1 MRKNTGCPKNEG
13 YTRNF
18 LGRGSV
24 TLHLFPNEFDYHL
37 NRAGSV
43 ALHLSPNEFDYHL
56 NRAARIF
63 DKFRASKARAK
74 TQGSRKMRV
83 IPEIFWEEE
92 MPQSRRL
99 NFITIKF
106 GASKAYIDDDYLY
119 SLYKSLI
126 VAYTK
131 SGVIPN
137 FSKSSFV
144 PSPLRTNTEFIP
156 AFFPQAMSV

>member
-1 MRKNTGCPKNEG
+1 MHQSEG
-13 YTRNF
+13 NA
-18 LGRGSV
+18 GSV
-24 TLHLFPNEFDYHL
+24 TLHLSPNEFEEHLNRAGSVTTHLFPNEFDYHL
-37 NRAGSV
+37 NRV
-43 ALHLSPNEFDYHL
+43 
-56 NRAARIF
+56 ARIF
-63 DKFRASKARAK
+63 DKFRASKAR
-74 TQGSRKMRV
+74 
-83 IPEIFWEEE
+83 
-92 MPQSRRL
+92 
-99 NFITIKF
+99 
-106 GASKAYIDDDYLY
+106 IDDDYLY

>member
-1 MRKNTGCPKNEG
+1 M
-13 YTRNF
+13 
-18 LGRGSV
+18 GRGSV

-37 NRAGSV
+37 NRAG
-43 ALHLSPNEFDYHL
+43 
-56 NRAARIF
+56 RIF

-106 GASKAYIDDDYLY
+106 GASKARIDDDYLY

>member
-1 MRKNTGCPKNEG
+1 MHRSEG
-13 YTRNF
+13 NA
-18 LGRGSV
+18 GSV

-43 ALHLSPNEFDYHL
+43 TLHLSPIEFDYHL
-56 NRAARIF
+56 NRAGSVTLHLSPNEFEEHLNRAGSVTLHLSPNEF
-63 DKFRASKARAK
+63 EEHLNRASKAC
-74 TQGSRKMRV
+74 
-83 IPEIFWEEE
+83 
-92 MPQSRRL
+92 
-99 NFITIKF
+99 
-106 GASKAYIDDDYLY
+106 IDDDYLY

>member
-1 MRKNTGCPKNEG
+1 MCKNTGFPKNEG

-24 TLHLFPNEFDYHL
+24 TLHLFPNEFEEHL

-43 ALHLSPNEFDYHL
+43 TLHLSPNEFEEHL
-56 NRAARIF
+56 NRA
-63 DKFRASKARAK
+63 SKA
-74 TQGSRKMRV
+74 S
-83 IPEIFWEEE
+83 
-92 MPQSRRL
+92 
-99 NFITIKF
+99 
-106 GASKAYIDDDYLY
+106 IDDDYLY

>member
-1 MRKNTGCPKNEG
+1 MRKNTGLPKNEG

-37 NRAGSV
+37 NRA
-43 ALHLSPNEFDYHL
+43 
-56 NRAARIF
+56 ARIF
-63 DKFRASKARAK
+63 DKF
-74 TQGSRKMRV
+74 
-83 IPEIFWEEE
+83 
-92 MPQSRRL
+92 
-99 NFITIKF
+99 
-106 GASKAYIDDDYLY
+106 GASKACIDDDYLY

-156 AFFPQAMSV
+156 AFFPQAISV

>member
-1 MRKNTGCPKNEG
+1 MRKNTGFLKNEG

-24 TLHLFPNEFDYHL
+24 TLHLSPNEFEEHL

-43 ALHLSPNEFDYHL
+43 TLHLSPNEFEKHL
-56 NRAARIF
+56 NRA
-63 DKFRASKARAK
+63 SKACAK

-106 GASKAYIDDDYLY
+106 GASKACIDDDYLY

-144 PSPLRTNTEFIP
+144 PSPLRTNTELIP

>member
-1 MRKNTGCPKNEG
+1 MRKNTGLPKNEG
-13 YTRNF
+13 YTRNFLGRGDAAKQAIEFYYYKIRSKQSVRKNTGFPKNEGYPRNF

-37 NRAGSV
+37 NRA
-43 ALHLSPNEFDYHL
+43 
-56 NRAARIF
+56 ARIF
-63 DKFRASKARAK
+63 DKFRASKAC
-74 TQGSRKMRV
+74 
-83 IPEIFWEEE
+83 
-92 MPQSRRL
+92 
-99 NFITIKF
+99 
-106 GASKAYIDDDYLY
+106 IDDDYLY

>member
-1 MRKNTGCPKNEG
+1 MRVAPDIFWEEG
-13 YTRNF
+13 ACRSTNPEQV
-18 LGRGSV
+18 GRTSQSSRKGFIETSGEC
-24 TLHLFPNEFDYHL
+24 FSF
-37 NRAGSV
+37 G
-43 ALHLSPNEFDYHL
+43 
-56 NRAARIF
+56 
-63 DKFRASKARAK
+63 K
-74 TQGSRKMRV
+74 TEHGGHIQGSRKMRV

-106 GASKAYIDDDYLY
+106 GASKASIDDDYLY

>member
-1 MRKNTGCPKNEG
+1 MHQSESNA
-13 YTRNF
+13 
-18 LGRGSV
+18 GSV
-24 TLHLFPNEFDYHL
+24 TLHLFPNEF
-37 NRAGSV
+37 
-43 ALHLSPNEFDYHL
+43 EEHL
-56 NRAARIF
+56 NRAASVPLDQPRTSLRNISTEPG
-63 DKFRASKARAK
+63 ACAK

-106 GASKAYIDDDYLY
+106 GASKACIDDDYLY

-137 FSKSSFV
+137 FSKSSSV